1 MDETGVRCLRRVRP
15 ERNEWGW
22 YAIAWGPT
30 LFGTWGVHLSWGRL
44 GTNRYQQRIL
54 EFSSAEEAVREACA
68 QVAYRRRR
76 GYAAVVD

>member
-1 MDETGVRCLRRVRP
+1 MNETGVRCLRRVRP
-15 ERNEWGW
+15 ERNEWRW

-54 EFSSAEEAVREACA
+54 EFSSAEEAVHEADA
-68 QVAYRRRR
+68 QVERRRRR
-76 GYAAVVD
+76 GYTSIVN